1 MQVTDRPTALNLGI
15 EIDPTRH
22 NLNTAQ
28 LVEEAIRNNEGSLAA
43 EGPLVVS
50 TGQYTGRSPKDKFV
64 VQEPSS
70 QDNIAWGP
78 VNQPLSLE
86 KFDALRERL
95 TAYVSDKGMKLYVQ
109 DVYVG
114 ADPNYRLKVRI
125 YTQFA
130 WSNLFV
136 RNLFIRPTEAERVGF
151 EPDFTVVDVP
161 SFHANPAEEGT
172 RTETFIALNLAQRL
186 VLIGG
191 TEYGGEIKKSMF
203 TVMNYVLPV
212 NGVLSMHCSANIG
225 RNGDTALFFGL
236 SGTGKTTLSADPN
249 RTLIGDDEHGWSDTG
264 VFNFEGGCYAKVI
277 KLSQKAEPDIW
288 AASHRFGTLLENVVM
303 HPETRELNL
312 ESAEKTENTRS
323 AYPIHFIPNASP
335 TGTGAHPKNIMM
347 LTADA
352 FGVMPPIARLTPEQ
366 AMYYFLSGY
375 TAKLAGTER
384 GVTEPEPNFS
394 ACFGSPFLPLHPSV
408 YGNMLRDLI
417 ARHHVDCWLLNTGWT
432 GGGVGTGRRMP
443 IRVTRRLLTAALD
456 GSLSRADFRRDPYF
470 GFAVPTSVPGVE
482 PHILYPVK
490 TWQDKAAFAETAKQL
505 VDMFKKNF
513 KRFEDHVD
521 ADVKAAEPTMSIAA

>member
-303 HPETRELNL
+303 HPDTRELNL

-394 ACFGSPFLPLHPSV
+394 ACFGSPFLPLPPMT
-408 YGNMLRDLI
+408 Y
-417 ARHHVDCWLLNTGWT
+417 ARLLGEKIRQHGADVWLVNTGWS
-432 GGGVGTGRRMP
+432 GGAYGKGKRMS
-443 IRVTRRLLTAALD
+443 IAHTRAMVSAALD
-456 GSLSRADFRRDPYF
+456 GSLAQVPTVADPIF
-470 GFAVPTSVPGVE
+470 GLQVPTSCPGVPSE
-482 PHILYPVK
+482 VLVPRN
-490 TWQDKAAFAETAKQL
+490 TWQDKDAYDQAARNLAQRFKDNFNKFAEQVTDEVRNAGP
-505 VDMFKKNF
+505 
-513 KRFEDHVD
+513 R
-521 ADVKAAEPTMSIAA
+521 

>member
-1 MQVTDRPTALNLGI
+1 MQVTDRPVAIDLGI
-15 EIDPTRH
+15 EIDPARH

-70 QDNIAWGP
+70 LDNIAWGA
-78 VNQPLSLE
+78 VNQPLSEE
-86 KFDALRERL
+86 KFDAIRGRL
-95 TAYVSDKGMKLYVQ
+95 TEYIRDKALKLYVQ

-130 WSNLFV
+130 WSNLFA

-161 SFHANPAEEGT
+161 SFHAKPDEEGT

-225 RNGDTALFFGL
+225 KNGDTALFFGL

-288 AASHRFGTLLENVVM
+288 AASHRFGALLENVVM

-394 ACFGSPFLPLHPSV
+394 ACFGSPFLPLPPMT
-408 YGNMLRDLI
+408 Y
-417 ARHHVDCWLLNTGWT
+417 ARLLGEKIRQHGADVWLVNTGWS
-432 GGGVGTGRRMP
+432 GGAYGQGKRMS
-443 IRVTRRLLTAALD
+443 IAHTRAMVSAALD
-456 GSLSRADFRRDPYF
+456 GSLAQVPTVIDPIF
-470 GFAVPTSVPGVE
+470 GLQVPTSCPGVPSE
-482 PHILYPVK
+482 VLTPRN
-490 TWQDKAAFAETAKQL
+490 TWQDKDAYDQAARNLAQRFKDNFNKFANQVTDEVRNAGP
-505 VDMFKKNF
+505 
-513 KRFEDHVD
+513 R
-521 ADVKAAEPTMSIAA
+521 

>member
-1 MQVTDRPTALNLGI
+1 MQVTDRPAALNLGI

-95 TAYVSDKGMKLYVQ
+95 TAYVSDKSMKLYVQ

-130 WSNLFV
+130 WSNLFA

-161 SFHANPAEEGT
+161 SFHANPDTEGT

-303 HPETRELNL
+303 HPDTRELNL

-394 ACFGSPFLPLHPSV
+394 ACFGSPFLPLPPMT
-408 YGNMLRDLI
+408 Y
-417 ARHHVDCWLLNTGWT
+417 ARLLGEKIRQHGADVWLVNTGWS
-432 GGGVGTGRRMP
+432 GGAYGKGKRMS
-443 IRVTRRLLTAALD
+443 IAHTRAMVSAALD
-456 GSLSRADFRRDPYF
+456 GSLAQVPTVADPIF
-470 GFAVPTSVPGVE
+470 GLQVPTSCPGVPSE
-482 PHILYPVK
+482 VLVPRN
-490 TWQDKAAFAETAKQL
+490 TWQDKDAYDQAARNLAQRFKDNFNKFADQVTDEVRNAGP
-505 VDMFKKNF
+505 
-513 KRFEDHVD
+513 R
-521 ADVKAAEPTMSIAA
+521 